1 MPTPRSSPHDP
12 NPSSSRVPHL
22 LPHLR
27 ARPRLRTRHASTASR
42 SHHFPRTTRTESDVE
57 VRQCGCGT
65 RRDGRCGIVGEGR
78 GGSARRADAIAAG
91 PKTSFG
97 AGDATCRCRGLGA
110 QSHCVPQRACA
121 DHHRAIRIWI
131 SLYTQ
136 PRTRTTT
143 SMQDCAARSNIR
155 AQNRTAS
162 RLTEQVLNLPPDRPL
177 APSPPLPLGWITT
190 QCDTAPPLV
199 RAHRPVPHLR
209 IAHAHAQS
217 IPCRPSHRTAH
228 KRKHLVS
235 ALAL

>member
-65 RRDGRCGIVGEGR
+65 RRDGRCGIDQRRVLAQETR
-78 GGSARRADAIAAG
+78 PVDVEDSVPSLTAYRSAPALIIIDDDEHAG
-91 PKTSFG
+91 
-97 AGDATCRCRGLGA
+97 L
-110 QSHCVPQRACA
+110 
-121 DHHRAIRIWI
+121 
-131 SLYTQ
+131 
-136 PRTRTTT
+136 
-143 SMQDCAARSNIR
+143 RS
-155 AQNRTAS
+155 ANRTAS
-162 RLTEQVLNLPPDRPL
+162 RLTEQVLNLPPNRPL

-190 QCDTAPPLV
+190 QCDTAPPLI